1 MSPAA
6 EYRDERFTP
15 ETLDVDIENPLRAVV
30 AEIAADAMRAPE
42 HYLRDTIVP
51 AGGE

>member
-6 EYRDERFTP
+6 DRQDELFTP
-15 ETLDVDIENPLRAVV
+15 ETLDVEDPLRDVI
-30 AEIAADAMRAPE
+30 AEIAADAARAPE